1 MLSQFVTVA
10 RGLFAR
16 QDPALEDAS
25 SHSPE
30 QEAQTQQQTPA
41 SNNKGSAS
49 KRQSKTASNMV
60 SATRRTVFGAD
71 SAVDSSPVIRS
82 AAVGG
87 KRKMGSSKAEL
98 DSQAPKRRKKR
109 ASNAASLPA
118 SGDEEEQESRAV
130 KKLPIRTVDTPE
142 KVQNGQLD
150 SPVSEGKDSEQV
162 AESNA
167 KSTHVRFGSEE
178 PEAEV
183 NGEHREEIPPVE
195 EAPKEIQETEFE
207 DSDDE
212 APETVDNAAQ
222 LRKLKEAAKKE
233 ELAKQR
239 AQALHKEKRRE
250 RDQRLKS
257 QAASKPPV
265 LTKVIPDTL
274 PKPDE
279 IRSESSTTLQGS
291 TTTREP
297 NFSSLRSLPTLL
309 PDEILNAEPSVRPPT
324 PPYESEPSVLGK
336 LSQKRKFLD
345 RVEKKPKDIRVGGGT
360 AIRVLDSPHNNG
372 LGASKLPPKAS
383 KASRKV
389 RENWMASNRN
399 LASGGSLRRTT
410 GGSSG
415 FLRK

>member
-1 MLSQFVTVA
+1 MLSQFVTAA

-25 SHSPE
+25 TPE
-30 QEAQTQQQTPA
+30 QAQTQQQTPG
-41 SNNKGSAS
+41 NKGSSSS

-71 SAVDSSPVIRS
+71 AVDSSPITRS
-82 AAVGG
+82 AAASG
-87 KRKMGSSKAEL
+87 KRKIGSSSKGEA

-109 ASNAASLPA
+109 ASNVASLPA
-118 SGDEEEQESRAV
+118 SGDEEEEKSPAV

-142 KVQNGQLD
+142 KTPNGQLD
-150 SPVSEGKDSEQV
+150 SPVSEVKQSEEGS
-162 AESNA
+162 ESNA
-167 KSTHVRFGSEE
+167 KSTHMRFGSEE

-183 NGEHREEIPPVE
+183 NGDRKEETPVE
-195 EAPKEIQETEFE
+195 EAPKEIMETEDE

-233 ELAKQR
+233 EQAKQR
-239 AQALHKEKRRE
+239 AQALNKEKRRE

-257 QAASKPPV
+257 QAASKPV
-265 LTKVIPDTL
+265 LPKVIPDTL

-291 TTTREP
+291 TTREP

-324 PPYESEPSVLGK
+324 PPYESESLVGK
-336 LSQKRKFLD
+336 VSQKRKFLD
-345 RVEKKPKDIRVGGGT
+345 KVEKKPKDIRVGGT
-360 AIRVLDSPHNNG
+360 HIRVLDSPHNG
-372 LGASKLPPKAS
+372 LGASRLPPKAS
-383 KASRKV
+383 KASRKA

-399 LASGGSLRRTT
+399 LPSGGNLRRTT
-410 GGSSG
+410 AGSSG